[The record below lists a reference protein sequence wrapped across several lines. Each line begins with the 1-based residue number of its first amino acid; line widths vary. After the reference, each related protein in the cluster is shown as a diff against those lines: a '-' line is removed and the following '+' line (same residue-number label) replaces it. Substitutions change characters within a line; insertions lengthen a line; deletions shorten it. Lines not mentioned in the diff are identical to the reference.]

1 MWCKLTLTHMSV
13 GSTLAGSLNVFL
25 PTHEHVHGYYSKEIQ
40 SIYQKYLN
48 KNIQFLKEQK
58 FKQPTGPD
66 KLWFSLFF
74 DYFVVVKKSESDTY
88 MLT

>member
-1 MWCKLTLTHMSV
+1 MSV

-25 PTHEHVHGYYSKEIQ
+25 PINEHVHGYSSKEIQ